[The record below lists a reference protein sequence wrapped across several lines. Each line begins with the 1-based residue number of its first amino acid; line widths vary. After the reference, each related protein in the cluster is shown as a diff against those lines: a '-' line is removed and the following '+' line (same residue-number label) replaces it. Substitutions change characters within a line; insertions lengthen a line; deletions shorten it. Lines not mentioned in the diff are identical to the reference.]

1 MLYEEVTG
9 KILETCFEVSNEL
22 GAGFLENVYQN
33 ALLIALRQK
42 GLNVKPQ
49 YPFTV
54 VFRNETVGNYIA
66 DFLVEDKVIVE
77 VKAVSTLTSE
87 HQAQIINYL
96 KASGVEVGL
105 LVNFGTTHIQYKRVH
120 KNLPPKK

>member
-1 MLYEEVTG
+1 MLYEELTG

-42 GLNVKPQ
+42 GLSVKPQ
-49 YPFTV
+49 FPFAV

-66 DFLVEDKVIVE
+66 DFLVENKVIVE
-77 VKAVSTLTSE
+77 VKAVAALTSE

-96 KASGVEVGL
+96 KASGIEVGL
-105 LVNFGTTHIQYKRVH
+105 LVNFGTSHIQYKRAH
-120 KNLPPKK
+120 RELPNIK